1 MSKFARVAIGSL
13 ALSAAALVG
22 LAVDEGYT
30 DGAVIPTK
38 GDVPTIGFGATEG
51 VKMGDKTTP
60 VKAIGRLLKD
70 VNKYEG
76 ALKQCVK
83 VPLTQGE
90 YDVYTKFAYNIGTGG
105 FCGSSVVVRLNKQ
118 DYKGA
123 CDAILMWKNAA
134 GYDCSTL
141 VNGKPN
147 TRCYGLWQRR
157 LEAQADCLAAGK

>member
-22 LAVDEGYT
+22 LAVEEGYT

-76 ALKQCVK
+76 AMKQCVTA
-83 VPLTQGE
+83 PLSQGE
-90 YDVYTKFAYNIGTGG
+90 YDVYAKFAYNIGTGG
-105 FCGSSVVVRLNKQ
+105 FCGSTTVRRLNQQ

-123 CDAILMWKNAA
+123 CDAILLWKKAA
-134 GYDCSTL
+134 NYDCSTL
-141 VNGKPN
+141 INGKPN
-147 TRCYGLWQRR
+147 QRCYGLWERR